1 LERPAKKYPRFAR
14 RFIVELEDEA
24 SEPEVGCID
33 WVVLVEFI
41 IGKGALLELDMVD
54 LVVGSSVEV
63 VLLLIADVILLE
75 ELEEVIELED
85 PVPVGPAVVVELPMV
100 KGVLLDELEV
110 TTELEAP
117 VPVGPAVAVEL
128 PIVKCA
134 LLELMLELELVTGAE
149 VMEALDAVGPVEAV
163 LLFPMVKRAELE
175 ELRREEVVMPPVD
188 IAADDVSFPLGNGAL
203 LLEDITLEDE
213 VVLWVTEVVAGS
225 WEEVE
230 DPVPVGSAEDTV
242 LLPILNRTEL
252 EELALEDAT
261 LLSEVVVDE
270 ISIALEDLVPVGPA
284 DSVVLLPMAKTAE
297 LEELGLQDWVL
308 LLEAI
313 DPVKVLFVTPTDTE
327 LEEVIVGEVN
337 MFPDP
342 VGPVEV
348 VELPMGKGILL
359 LVPTAPEVEDTLT
372 LDTEVVVP
380 LLVGSMIEVLDI
392 TLDEDV
398 ARSLLVVLSTGTD
411 VIELE
416 ALMLRAVGEETAM
429 EESVVAGRTEL
440 DDRTALDANV
450 DALSDIDPMLEEEP
464 IAFDEENGTLVVDII
479 KLEETDASDVNVEVL
494 DVVKPAL
501 EEETIVLGLEL
512 DITIP
517 VELSVE
523 DIEPVPEIVDRG
535 TEEPDTTWVEEPS
548 NDWVEEINVDAFVR
562 LAELDKE
569 VVGVN
574 PADPDATLDEPETS
588 PLLEAVDWT
597 EDDWTTRREV
607 AMANKMSLSA
617 CRLLWSIPLK
627 YKQEDVSVLN
637 EVATQRENPAQV
649 SRQVE
654 SVGAACL
661 LAATFKGVPL

>member
-1 LERPAKKYPRFAR
+1 
-14 RFIVELEDEA
+14 
-24 SEPEVGCID
+24 
-33 WVVLVEFI
+33 
-41 IGKGALLELDMVD
+41 
-54 LVVGSSVEV
+54 
-63 VLLLIADVILLE
+63 
-75 ELEEVIELED
+75 
-85 PVPVGPAVVVELPMV
+85 
-100 KGVLLDELEV
+100 
-110 TTELEAP
+110 
-117 VPVGPAVAVEL
+117 
-128 PIVKCA
+128 
-134 LLELMLELELVTGAE
+134 
-149 VMEALDAVGPVEAV
+149 
-163 LLFPMVKRAELE
+163 
-175 ELRREEVVMPPVD
+175 
-188 IAADDVSFPLGNGAL
+188 
-203 LLEDITLEDE
+203 
-213 VVLWVTEVVAGS
+213 
-225 WEEVE
+225 
-230 DPVPVGSAEDTV
+230 
-242 LLPILNRTEL
+242 
-252 EELALEDAT
+252 
-261 LLSEVVVDE
+261 
-270 ISIALEDLVPVGPA
+270 
-284 DSVVLLPMAKTAE
+284 
-297 LEELGLQDWVL
+297 VL

-380 LLVGSMIEVLDI
+380 LLVGSMIEVLEI
-392 TLDEDV
+392 SLDEDV

-535 TEEPDTTWVEEPS
+535 TEEPDTT
-548 NDWVEEINVDAFVR
+548 
-562 LAELDKE
+562 
-569 VVGVN
+569 
-574 PADPDATLDEPETS
+574 
-588 PLLEAVDWT
+588 
-597 EDDWTTRREV
+597 
-607 AMANKMSLSA
+607 
-617 CRLLWSIPLK
+617 
-627 YKQEDVSVLN
+627 
-637 EVATQRENPAQV
+637 
-649 SRQVE
+649 
-654 SVGAACL
+654 
-661 LAATFKGVPL
+661 

>member
-1 LERPAKKYPRFAR
+1 
-14 RFIVELEDEA
+14 
-24 SEPEVGCID
+24 
-33 WVVLVEFI
+33 
-41 IGKGALLELDMVD
+41 
-54 LVVGSSVEV
+54 
-63 VLLLIADVILLE
+63 
-75 ELEEVIELED
+75 
-85 PVPVGPAVVVELPMV
+85 
-100 KGVLLDELEV
+100 
-110 TTELEAP
+110 
-117 VPVGPAVAVEL
+117 
-128 PIVKCA
+128 
-134 LLELMLELELVTGAE
+134 
-149 VMEALDAVGPVEAV
+149 
-163 LLFPMVKRAELE
+163 
-175 ELRREEVVMPPVD
+175 
-188 IAADDVSFPLGNGAL
+188 
-203 LLEDITLEDE
+203 
-213 VVLWVTEVVAGS
+213 
-225 WEEVE
+225 
-230 DPVPVGSAEDTV
+230 
-242 LLPILNRTEL
+242 
-252 EELALEDAT
+252 
-261 LLSEVVVDE
+261 
-270 ISIALEDLVPVGPA
+270 
-284 DSVVLLPMAKTAE
+284 
-297 LEELGLQDWVL
+297 L

-313 DPVKVLFVTPTDTE
+313 DPVKVLLVTPTDTE

-337 MFPDP
+337 LFPDP

-535 TEEPDTTWVEEPS
+535 TEEPDTT
-548 NDWVEEINVDAFVR
+548 
-562 LAELDKE
+562 
-569 VVGVN
+569 
-574 PADPDATLDEPETS
+574 
-588 PLLEAVDWT
+588 
-597 EDDWTTRREV
+597 
-607 AMANKMSLSA
+607 
-617 CRLLWSIPLK
+617 
-627 YKQEDVSVLN
+627 
-637 EVATQRENPAQV
+637 
-649 SRQVE
+649 
-654 SVGAACL
+654 
-661 LAATFKGVPL
+661 

>member
-1 LERPAKKYPRFAR
+1 
-14 RFIVELEDEA
+14 
-24 SEPEVGCID
+24 
-33 WVVLVEFI
+33 
-41 IGKGALLELDMVD
+41 
-54 LVVGSSVEV
+54 
-63 VLLLIADVILLE
+63 
-75 ELEEVIELED
+75 
-85 PVPVGPAVVVELPMV
+85 
-100 KGVLLDELEV
+100 
-110 TTELEAP
+110 
-117 VPVGPAVAVEL
+117 
-128 PIVKCA
+128 
-134 LLELMLELELVTGAE
+134 
-149 VMEALDAVGPVEAV
+149 
-163 LLFPMVKRAELE
+163 
-175 ELRREEVVMPPVD
+175 
-188 IAADDVSFPLGNGAL
+188 
-203 LLEDITLEDE
+203 
-213 VVLWVTEVVAGS
+213 
-225 WEEVE
+225 
-230 DPVPVGSAEDTV
+230 
-242 LLPILNRTEL
+242 
-252 EELALEDAT
+252 
-261 LLSEVVVDE
+261 
-270 ISIALEDLVPVGPA
+270 
-284 DSVVLLPMAKTAE
+284 
-297 LEELGLQDWVL
+297 VL

-337 MFPDP
+337 LFPDP

-535 TEEPDTTWVEEPS
+535 TEEPDTT
-548 NDWVEEINVDAFVR
+548 
-562 LAELDKE
+562 
-569 VVGVN
+569 
-574 PADPDATLDEPETS
+574 
-588 PLLEAVDWT
+588 
-597 EDDWTTRREV
+597 
-607 AMANKMSLSA
+607 
-617 CRLLWSIPLK
+617 
-627 YKQEDVSVLN
+627 
-637 EVATQRENPAQV
+637 
-649 SRQVE
+649 
-654 SVGAACL
+654 
-661 LAATFKGVPL
+661 

>member
-1 LERPAKKYPRFAR
+1 
-14 RFIVELEDEA
+14 
-24 SEPEVGCID
+24 
-33 WVVLVEFI
+33 
-41 IGKGALLELDMVD
+41 M
-54 LVVGSSVEV
+54 
-63 VLLLIADVILLE
+63 
-75 ELEEVIELED
+75 
-85 PVPVGPAVVVELPMV
+85 
-100 KGVLLDELEV
+100 
-110 TTELEAP
+110 
-117 VPVGPAVAVEL
+117 
-128 PIVKCA
+128 
-134 LLELMLELELVTGAE
+134 
-149 VMEALDAVGPVEAV
+149 
-163 LLFPMVKRAELE
+163 
-175 ELRREEVVMPPVD
+175 
-188 IAADDVSFPLGNGAL
+188 
-203 LLEDITLEDE
+203 
-213 VVLWVTEVVAGS
+213 
-225 WEEVE
+225 
-230 DPVPVGSAEDTV
+230 
-242 LLPILNRTEL
+242 
-252 EELALEDAT
+252 
-261 LLSEVVVDE
+261 
-270 ISIALEDLVPVGPA
+270 
-284 DSVVLLPMAKTAE
+284 
-297 LEELGLQDWVL
+297 L

-337 MFPDP
+337 LFPDP

-479 KLEETDASDVNVEVL
+479 KLEEIDASDVNVEVL

-517 VELSVE
+517 VELSAE

-535 TEEPDTTWVEEPS
+535 TEEPDTT
-548 NDWVEEINVDAFVR
+548 
-562 LAELDKE
+562 
-569 VVGVN
+569 
-574 PADPDATLDEPETS
+574 
-588 PLLEAVDWT
+588 
-597 EDDWTTRREV
+597 
-607 AMANKMSLSA
+607 
-617 CRLLWSIPLK
+617 
-627 YKQEDVSVLN
+627 
-637 EVATQRENPAQV
+637 
-649 SRQVE
+649 
-654 SVGAACL
+654 
-661 LAATFKGVPL
+661 

>member
-1 LERPAKKYPRFAR
+1 
-14 RFIVELEDEA
+14 
-24 SEPEVGCID
+24 
-33 WVVLVEFI
+33 
-41 IGKGALLELDMVD
+41 
-54 LVVGSSVEV
+54 
-63 VLLLIADVILLE
+63 
-75 ELEEVIELED
+75 
-85 PVPVGPAVVVELPMV
+85 
-100 KGVLLDELEV
+100 
-110 TTELEAP
+110 
-117 VPVGPAVAVEL
+117 
-128 PIVKCA
+128 
-134 LLELMLELELVTGAE
+134 
-149 VMEALDAVGPVEAV
+149 
-163 LLFPMVKRAELE
+163 
-175 ELRREEVVMPPVD
+175 
-188 IAADDVSFPLGNGAL
+188 
-203 LLEDITLEDE
+203 
-213 VVLWVTEVVAGS
+213 
-225 WEEVE
+225 
-230 DPVPVGSAEDTV
+230 
-242 LLPILNRTEL
+242 
-252 EELALEDAT
+252 
-261 LLSEVVVDE
+261 
-270 ISIALEDLVPVGPA
+270 
-284 DSVVLLPMAKTAE
+284 
-297 LEELGLQDWVL
+297 VL

-535 TEEPDTTWVEEPS
+535 TEEPDTT
-548 NDWVEEINVDAFVR
+548 
-562 LAELDKE
+562 
-569 VVGVN
+569 
-574 PADPDATLDEPETS
+574 
-588 PLLEAVDWT
+588 
-597 EDDWTTRREV
+597 
-607 AMANKMSLSA
+607 
-617 CRLLWSIPLK
+617 
-627 YKQEDVSVLN
+627 
-637 EVATQRENPAQV
+637 
-649 SRQVE
+649 
-654 SVGAACL
+654 
-661 LAATFKGVPL
+661 

>member
-1 LERPAKKYPRFAR
+1 
-14 RFIVELEDEA
+14 
-24 SEPEVGCID
+24 
-33 WVVLVEFI
+33 
-41 IGKGALLELDMVD
+41 
-54 LVVGSSVEV
+54 
-63 VLLLIADVILLE
+63 
-75 ELEEVIELED
+75 
-85 PVPVGPAVVVELPMV
+85 
-100 KGVLLDELEV
+100 
-110 TTELEAP
+110 
-117 VPVGPAVAVEL
+117 
-128 PIVKCA
+128 
-134 LLELMLELELVTGAE
+134 
-149 VMEALDAVGPVEAV
+149 
-163 LLFPMVKRAELE
+163 
-175 ELRREEVVMPPVD
+175 
-188 IAADDVSFPLGNGAL
+188 
-203 LLEDITLEDE
+203 
-213 VVLWVTEVVAGS
+213 
-225 WEEVE
+225 
-230 DPVPVGSAEDTV
+230 
-242 LLPILNRTEL
+242 
-252 EELALEDAT
+252 
-261 LLSEVVVDE
+261 
-270 ISIALEDLVPVGPA
+270 
-284 DSVVLLPMAKTAE
+284 

-313 DPVKVLFVTPTDTE
+313 DPVKVLLVTPTDTE

-337 MFPDP
+337 LFPDP

-569 VVGVN
+569 VVGVD

-627 YKQEDVSVLN
+627 YKQEDVSVSN